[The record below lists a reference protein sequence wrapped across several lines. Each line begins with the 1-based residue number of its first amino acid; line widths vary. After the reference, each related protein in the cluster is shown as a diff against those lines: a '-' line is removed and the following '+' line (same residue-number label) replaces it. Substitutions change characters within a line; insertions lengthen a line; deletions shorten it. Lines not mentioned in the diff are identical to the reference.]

1 MIEEGKKI
9 QEAAE
14 KDLIFKL
21 LFIFVSVLSYI
32 RDIKTTVSLMVAFFL
47 LKYAIK
53 PLFKVTP
60 IAAGDPSLDSK
71 QPWLDIDVCQGDLL
85 FCIHLLKQG
94 TFPNLPRST
103 GNRKPSQFYLDIWIY
118 NPRFQLFLHLSFD

>member
-1 MIEEGKKI
+1 MNGWLIFSGMFNILMIEEGKKI

-71 QPWLDIDVCQGDLL
+71 QP
-85 FCIHLLKQG
+85 
-94 TFPNLPRST
+94 
-103 GNRKPSQFYLDIWIY
+103 
-118 NPRFQLFLHLSFD
+118 